1 MNIHHKYISQTFIQ
15 VMEKNNDARVP
26 ECEKP
31 NSSTRKV
38 FFSPS
43 KKGPGRGGPIK
54 PKSTRGSGC
63 SKWYFWRAL

>member
-26 ECEKP
+26 QCEKP
-31 NSSTRKV
+31 NSTTRKV

-43 KKGPGRGGPIK
+43 KEGPGGD
-54 PKSTRGSGC
+54 
-63 SKWYFWRAL
+63 L

>member
-26 ECEKP
+26 QCEKP

-38 FFSPS
+38 FFFS
-43 KKGPGRGGPIK
+43 I
-54 PKSTRGSGC
+54 
-63 SKWYFWRAL
+63 

>member
-43 KKGPGRGGPIK
+43 KKGPGGGTYK
-54 PKSTRGSGC
+54 T
-63 SKWYFWRAL
+63 